1 MKSPVISSLRF
12 AFVVAT
18 LLFGA
23 LVFFPLPLR
32 AAGKQ
37 LYTCGMH
44 PQIVRDKPGD
54 CPICGMKLQP
64 VRANSAGGAKAVAS
78 AGERKVKYYKSTM
91 IPGQISQKPAKD
103 TMGMDMVPVYE
114 GEDASAENNIQ
125 IDAATIQRMNLKT
138 ALVTR
143 GPVRRDFRTVGT
155 VAYNEEGL
163 RDVTTKYE
171 GWLEKLHVNATWT
184 TVKAG
189 DPLFDIYSPDLYN
202 AQLNYLVATRSEGAT
217 GGPLTRAA
225 LARLQLFDLPE
236 DFIAEVARTG
246 EARRTYTF
254 RASADGVVIEKM
266 AVAGQMMKAG
276 EKIYRLADLSTVWV
290 LGQIYEKDLPFVQ
303 EGQPAEVRTS
313 YGQQRTFEGKV
324 QLLLPQVEEQT
335 RTATARIVLPNA
347 DLYLRPGMFTDVR
360 FATQLAESAVLVPDM
375 AVLRSGE
382 RNTVFIAKDGGSFEP
397 REVRLGTRS
406 EGNFYEVLSGLKE
419 GDRVVTSGQFMLD
432 SESQLRE
439 AIQKML
445 KSAESTPTAS
455 APVAPAPADGR
466 KILRYQSSM
475 MPSETSPTPAK
486 DSMGMDMVPVYEEP
500 TPASQP
506 TAHQHDAPASA
517 PARSESPMPA
527 DSGSVSNGA
536 ALRPLALG
544 LADASASLAA
554 DDLAGYQKQLPAIR
568 TALVGYFKAEAH
580 AAHSPLGR
588 FKDGFLESADLKAA
602 REDFTP
608 LSTAVADLARAGH
621 LHHTDG
627 LHIFECEMAPGGT
640 GRWLQRTAELKN
652 PFLGSAMSACGTEID
667 APEQRSDAHAGH
679 SGGMAAM
686 LPPGHPP
693 IDAASISDYLLAQ
706 GAPGAAAKQDDG
718 EACGSCGMSAAEMAA
733 GQPCEHDKM

>member
-1 MKSPVISSLRF
+1 MIILMKLPAFSLLRL
-12 AFVVAT
+12 AVVGAT
-18 LLFGA
+18 LLSGA
-23 LVFFPLPLR
+23 FVFLPSPLC
-32 AAGKQ
+32 AAEKQ

-44 PQIVRDKPGD
+44 PQIVRDKPGN

-64 VRANSAGGAKAVAS
+64 VRANTAEGAKAAAP

-125 IDAATIQRMNLKT
+125 IDAAMTQRMNLKT
-138 ALVTR
+138 ALVER
-143 GPVRRDFRTVGT
+143 GPVKRDFRTVGT

-163 RDVTTKYE
+163 RDITTKYE
-171 GWLEKLHVNATWT
+171 GWLEKLYVDATWT
-184 TVKAG
+184 MVKAG

-202 AQLNYLVATRSEGAT
+202 AQLNYLVATRSEGTA
-217 GGPLTRAA
+217 GGALTRAA
-225 LARLQLFDLPE
+225 LARLQLLDLPE

-254 RASADGVVIEKM
+254 RAPADGVVIEKM

-290 LGQIYEKDLPFVQ
+290 LAQIYEKDLPFVRA
-303 EGQPAEVRTS
+303 GQGAEVRTS
-313 YGQQRTFEGKV
+313 YGQQRSFAGEV

-335 RTATARIVLPNA
+335 RSATARIVLPNA

-397 REVRLGTRS
+397 REILLGARS
-406 EGNFYEVLSGLKE
+406 EGNFYEVLSGLAV

-445 KSAESTPTAS
+445 KSAEGTSSTTAS
-455 APVAPAPADGR
+455 AAPAAPTAPDAR

-475 MPSETSPTPAK
+475 MPAETSPTPVK
-486 DSMGMDMVPVYEEP
+486 DSMGMEMLPVYEELV
-500 TPASQP
+500 PAP
-506 TAHQHDAPASA
+506 MPAVHRHDAAA
-517 PARSESPMPA
+517 PAPPKNESPMPG
-527 DSGSVSNGA
+527 DPGSTSARV
-536 ALRPLALG
+536 LLKPLALG
-544 LADASASLAA
+544 LADAAAALAA
-554 DDLAGYQKQLPAIR
+554 DDLAGYRKQLPAIR
-568 TALVGYFKAEAH
+568 AALANYLAVAAEAV
-580 AAHSPLGR
+580 HSGLGKLKGGPR
-588 FKDGFLESADLKAA
+588 ESANLKSA

-608 LSTAVADLARAGH
+608 LSTAVVDLARAGH
-621 LHHTDG
+621 LHHTEG

-640 GRWLQRTAELKN
+640 GRWFQRNTDLKN

-667 APEQRSDAHAGH
+667 ALELQPGGH
-679 SGGMAAM
+679 GG
-686 LPPGHPP
+686 
-693 IDAASISDYLLAQ
+693 DR
-706 GAPGAAAKQDDG
+706 
-718 EACGSCGMSAAEMAA
+718 AEMAV
-733 GQPCEHDKM
+733 GQPYEHGKI